1 MNPFKRWLDDARTP
15 PSLKYVDTCDG
26 LRAMAVLIVAWYH
39 IWQQSWLFPGLT
51 VFGRDVSFDP
61 LVRSGYIW
69 VDIMIL
75 ISGFCLYLPWARMRY
90 EGGRPAGTADFYVRR
105 LARIHPSYLLTIAIM
120 LTVAMA
126 TGAYYTREHLMRDLF
141 SHLTYTHMFFYDA
154 YYASNLGGA
163 LWTLAVEM
171 QFYLIFPLLA
181 RAFYKLPAT
190 TFAVMVS
197 VALGVRGWL
206 GANVPDV
213 SMYFN
218 QLPAYLDTFA
228 FGMAA
233 AAIHAW
239 LAQKRPNALTRILC
253 SALSVAALFLLWEIV
268 SGQARCPDHLS
279 IRRGQMNNRLAMSML
294 GAALLLCT
302 ANAGL
307 VLRRLL
313 SNPVTRFIS
322 KVSFQFYIWHQT
334 IAVWLITYKV
344 IPSAYEN
351 PNWEG
356 DHTWQLLYTAACFI
370 VSLLV
375 AAALTFG
382 FEKPVARWIEGKWKR
397 RGMRKA
403 ALAEQEDAE
412 PVDLQTLRRV
422 DAPQGKEP

>member
-1 MNPFKRWLDDARTP
+1 MNPFRKWLDDARTS

-26 LRAMAVLIVAWYH
+26 LRTMAVMIVAWYH
-39 IWQQSWLFPGLT
+39 IWQQSWLFPGLYI
-51 VFGRDVSFDP
+51 FGKDISFDP

-90 EGGRPAGTADFYVRR
+90 DGGTPAKPLDFSARR
-105 LARIHPSYLLTIAIM
+105 LMRIHPSYLLTIAIM
-120 LTVAMA
+120 FAVAMA
-126 TGAYYTREHLMRDLF
+126 TNAYYYPEHLRRDLF

-190 TFAVMVS
+190 TFAVMTAA
-197 VALGVRGWL
+197 ALCFRGW
-206 GANVPDV
+206 AAMNFKDV
-213 SMYFN
+213 SMYCN

-228 FGMAA
+228 LGMAA

-239 LAQKRPNALTRILC
+239 LAQKKPNAFTRVLC
-253 SALSVAALFLLWEIV
+253 TALSAAALCLLWEV
-268 SGQARCPDHLS
+268 VRMQAQRPGVEA
-279 IRRGQMNNRLAMSML
+279 IRLGQMNNRLAMGIL
-294 GAALLLCT
+294 GAVLLVAS

-313 SNPVTRFIS
+313 GNPITRGIS
-322 KVSFQFYIWHQT
+322 RVSFQFYIWHQT

-344 IPSAYEN
+344 IPSTYEN

-356 DHTWQLLYTAACFI
+356 DHRWQVAYTAACFI
-370 VSLLV
+370 ISLLA
-375 AAALTFG
+375 AAALTYG
-382 FEKPVARWIEGKWKR
+382 FERPVAAWLEKKWKR
-397 RGMRKA
+397 MR
-403 ALAEQEDAE
+403 
-412 PVDLQTLRRV
+412 TGR
-422 DAPQGKEP
+422 KEA